1 MKLPGPRILIPAAVL
16 AAVILLAAGLRIIPA
31 RREARLL
38 AARPLTVMHD
48 LSGETAAAVEGQL
61 RHFGDLHPGRRI
73 LILPLPASPPP
84 GDPEP
89 DLVIARNDAGG
100 QFLPHRRTLLW
111 TGDLWTLGVNTRV
124 LGEKTADFS
133 EKAAAVTSPEELTA
147 LLEEIRRAGIIP
159 LAAGNSHGWPLALWD
174 EHLSALIR
182 KGQMDPPDTVFSRSG
197 EEVPPSWAVLKEW
210 REKGFFLEEVLDQG
224 WARGIQAAAEGKAA
238 MVLMAGNMAA
248 SIPRSLRDRFL
259 FLPFPGSRN
268 GAGWAVGSGISLSVN
283 TASPLP
289 GETEAL
295 EEYLTSPGVTGLLE
309 ERTGLL
315 FTSRE
320 EAPAGIFLPSW
331 VPLANTPEMR
341 SYTEA
346 LKSYLRS

>member
-1 MKLPGPRILIPAAVL
+1 MKLFGPRILIPAAVL
-16 AAVILLAAGLRIIPA
+16 AAVLLLVAGLVLLPA

-38 AARPLTVMHD
+38 AARPLTVMHN
-48 LSGETAAAVEGQL
+48 LSGEAAGAVESQL
-61 RHFGDLHPGRRI
+61 RHYGDLHPDRR
-73 LILPLPASPPP
+73 LRILPLPASPLP
-84 GDPEP
+84 GEPEP
-89 DLVIARNDAGG
+89 DLVIARDGAGDK
-100 QFLPHRRTLLW
+100 FLPARKTLLW
-111 TGDLWTLGVNTRV
+111 TGDLWTLGVNTSV
-124 LGEKTADFS
+124 LGEKTADFTA
-133 EKAAAVTSPEELTA
+133 KASAVTSTEELTS
-147 LLEEIRRAGIIP
+147 LLEEIRLAGIVP

-174 EHLSALIR
+174 EHLSALNR
-182 KGQMDPPDTVFSRSG
+182 KGQMEPPDSVFSRPG
-197 EEVPPSWAVLKEW
+197 GTIPPSWTVLKDW
-210 REKGFFLEEVLDQG
+210 RDRGFFLEEILEQG

-259 FLPFPGSRN
+259 FLPFPGSRI
-268 GAGWAVGSGISLSVN
+268 GAGWAVGSGISLSIN

-315 FTSRE
+315 FLSRE
-320 EAPAGIFLPSW
+320 ETPAGTFLPSW

-341 SYTEA
+341 AYTDA
-346 LKSYLRS
+346 LKDYLRS